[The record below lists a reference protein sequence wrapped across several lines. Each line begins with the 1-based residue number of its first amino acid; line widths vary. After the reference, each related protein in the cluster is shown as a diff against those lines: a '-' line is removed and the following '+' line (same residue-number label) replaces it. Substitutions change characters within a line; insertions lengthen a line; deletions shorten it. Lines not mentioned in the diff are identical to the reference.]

1 MRSIACFAL
10 RLSAAGLA
18 SLVGVVPVWASAP
31 RPDDHGPGCTCG
43 KAMILKRMA
52 EAGLSPLG
60 EPMGVGG
67 GGGFGPREA
76 LTDTDLLHND
86 LAVEFVPG
94 AASGDPNIIGSN
106 TMTVRS
112 LVNGLTQFT
121 FMLRSNF
128 TITQVLYDGVTP
140 LTATSVGTYG
150 RRVTLPAALNA
161 GDEFTL
167 RVRYEGVAV
176 SRGFGSIEFTSLGG
190 QPAVFT
196 LSEPYFAATW
206 WPAKDGDF
214 GQPGDHSDKA
224 TFDIAITV
232 PSALTV
238 ASNGVL
244 QSISAPSG
252 GKRTHRWS
260 TDYPMAT
267 YLASVGA
274 AVFNTW
280 SIDYSYPL
288 QGGGTGVMP
297 IAFYISPSSDT
308 PANRA
313 GWERSRDML
322 AAYRDVYGEYPF
334 VNEKYGIYQFTFG
347 GGMEHQTMT
356 GQSGFGESLTAHEL
370 AHQWW
375 GDWVTCRTWNDIW
388 LNEGFATYGEAIW
401 QERKPGSSGLPA
413 LHAAMGS
420 RRPSNTAGSVYAYD
434 TSSVGVIFD
443 SSLRYSKGAW
453 VLHGLRKLVGH
464 DTFWDIL
471 AAHRAQHGGSAA
483 TTDGFFAVASAVAGR
498 DLGPFADAWVYGGG
512 IPTFAF
518 GYQPVTI
525 DGLRYLKLRVR
536 QTQGSPAASAFPARL
551 DVRVT
556 GGAGTTT
563 YDVVTDARTEH
574 FVIPLG
580 EIPSVSA
587 VALDPDQWVL
597 RGTNVSEAFVAGPP
611 VVLKTSPEAGASE
624 AGPVE
629 RVSITFSEA
638 ITASG
643 ANFSVTRG
651 GVPVAFTYGYD
662 AARQTATLM
671 FAQALAGGDYVVRA
685 TDAVRSAAGGVALD
699 GEFAGVLPSGE
710 GLPGGAFEYSFSV
723 AGCEADFNSDGF
735 VDFFDF
741 DDFVAC
747 FEGAAC
753 PPGQDGDFNGDGF
766 VDFFDFDDYI
776 SAFEAGC

>member
-1 MRSIACFAL
+1 MRSNIRLGL

-18 SLVGVVPVWASAP
+18 SLAGVSSAWAISPEA
-31 RPDDHGPGCTCG
+31 DDHGPGCTCG
-43 KAMILKRMA
+43 KAMALKRLA
-52 EAGLSPLG
+52 AAGLSPLG
-60 EPMGVGG
+60 EPWAPGAGG
-67 GGGFGPREA
+67 GGAGFGPREA

-86 LAVEFVPG
+86 LDIEVIPG
-94 AASGDPNIIGSN
+94 GSPNIIGSN
-106 TMTVRS
+106 TMRVRS

-128 TITQVLYDGVTP
+128 TITQVLYNGTTTLAP
-140 LTATSVGTYG
+140 SSVGSYG
-150 RRVTLPAALNA
+150 RRVTLPSALSA

-167 RVRYEGVAV
+167 KVSYNGVAV

-196 LSEPYFAATW
+196 LSEPYYSATW

-214 GQPGDHSDKA
+214 GEPGDNSDKA
-224 TFDIAITV
+224 TFDIAITA

-238 ASNGVL
+238 ASNGLL
-244 QSISAPSG
+244 QGIDTLSG
-252 GKRTHRWS
+252 GRRKHRWR
-260 TDYPMAT
+260 TEYPMPS
-267 YLASVGA
+267 YLASIGA
-274 AVFNTW
+274 AVYNTW
-280 SIDYSYPL
+280 SIDYTYPL
-288 QGGGTGVMP
+288 EGGGTGVMP
-297 IAFYISPSSDT
+297 MTFYVSPASDT
-308 PANRA
+308 PSNRA

-322 AAYRDVYGEYPF
+322 AAYRGVYGEYPF

-401 QERKPGSSGLPA
+401 QERKPGSSGLAA
-413 LHAAMGS
+413 LHAAMSS
-420 RRPSNTAGSVYAYD
+420 RRPTDSSGSVYAYD
-434 TSSVGVIFD
+434 TSSVSSIFN

-453 VLHGLRKLVGH
+453 VLHGLRKLVGD

-483 TTDGFFAVASAVAGR
+483 TTDGFFALASAVAGR

-518 GYQPVTI
+518 GFQPVTI
-525 DGLRYLKLRVR
+525 DGSRYLKLRVR
-536 QTQGSPAASAFPARL
+536 QTQGSPASSVFPARL

-556 GGAGTTT
+556 GGAGTST
-563 YDVVTDARTEH
+563 YDVVNDARVEH

-580 EIPSVSA
+580 ATPSVTS
-587 VALDPDQWVL
+587 VTLDPDQWVL
-597 RGTNVSEAFVAGPP
+597 RGNNVSEAFVAGPP
-611 VVLKTSPEAGASE
+611 AVLRASPEPGVEEGS
-624 AGPVE
+624 PVE
-629 RVSITFSEA
+629 SVSLTFSEG

-643 ANFSVTRG
+643 SDFSVTRG
-651 GVPVAFTYGYD
+651 GSPVAFTYGYD
-662 AARQTATLM
+662 AARQTATLT
-671 FAQALAGGDYVVRA
+671 FTQPLAGGDYVVRA
-685 TDAVRSAAGGVALD
+685 SEGVRSAAGVVID
-699 GEFAGVLPSGE
+699 GEFTGVLPSGE

-723 AGCEADFNSDGF
+723 EVCGADFNGDGF
-735 VDFFDF
+735 VDFFDL
-741 DDFVAC
+741 DDYAAC
-747 FEGAAC
+747 FEGATC
-753 PPGQDGDFNGDGF
+753 PGGRDADFNGDGF
-766 VDFFDFDDYI
+766 VDFFDFDDFI